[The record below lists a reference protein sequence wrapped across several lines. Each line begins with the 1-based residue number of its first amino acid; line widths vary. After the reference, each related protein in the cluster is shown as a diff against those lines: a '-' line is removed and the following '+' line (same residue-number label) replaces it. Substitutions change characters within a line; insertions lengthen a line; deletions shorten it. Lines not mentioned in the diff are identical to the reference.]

1 MRTEA
6 LKDIEKYVNENI
18 KWEQRRYEIA
28 KDCLAAMVASEAN
41 PFVSK
46 TQIGTCVQLANEL
59 ISVLM
64 KSKVSYGELKLNK
77 ELYE

>member
-1 MRTEA
+1 MRQEQI
-6 LKDIEKYVNENI
+6 KDIEKYVNENI

-28 KDCLAAMVASEAN
+28 KDCLAAMVASEAS

-46 TQIGTCVQLANEL
+46 TQIDTCVQLANEL

-64 KSKVSYGELKLNK
+64 KSKVSYGELKLNNN
-77 ELYE
+77 

>member
-1 MRTEA
+1 MTQEEIKNCAR
-6 LKDIEKYVNENI
+6 ENI

-28 KDCLAAMVASEAN
+28 RDVLAAMVASEAS

-46 TQIGTCVQLANEL
+46 TQIDTCVQLANEL

-64 KSKVSYGELKLNK
+64 ESKVSYGELKLNNN
-77 ELYE
+77 

>member
-1 MRTEA
+1 MTQEQI
-6 LKDIEKYVNENI
+6 KDIEKYVNENI

-46 TQIGTCVQLANEL
+46 TQIDTCVQLANEL

-64 KSKVSYGELKLNK
+64 KSKVSYGELKLNNN
-77 ELYE
+77 

>member
-1 MRTEA
+1 MTQSEI
-6 LKDIEKYVNENI
+6 KDIEKYVNENI

-41 PFVSK
+41 PFISK
-46 TQIGTCVQLANEL
+46 TQIDTCVQLANKL

-64 KSKVSYGELKLNK
+64 KSKVSYGELKLNNQ
-77 ELYE
+77 

>member
-1 MRTEA
+1 MRSED

-28 KDCLAAMVASEAN
+28 KDCLAAMVASEAS

-64 KSKVSYGELKLNK
+64 ESKVSYGELKLNNN
-77 ELYE
+77 

>member
-1 MRTEA
+1 MTQEQI
-6 LKDIEKYVNENI
+6 KDIEKYVNENI

-46 TQIGTCVQLANEL
+46 TQIDACVQLANEL

-64 KSKVSYGELKLNK
+64 KSKVSYGELKLNNN
-77 ELYE
+77 

>member
-1 MRTEA
+1 VTQEQI
-6 LKDIEKYVNENI
+6 KDIEKYVNENI

-46 TQIGTCVQLANEL
+46 TQIDTCVQLANEL

-64 KSKVSYGELKLNK
+64 KSKVSYGELKLNNN
-77 ELYE
+77 

>member
-1 MRTEA
+1 MTQEQI
-6 LKDIEKYVNENI
+6 KDIEKYVNENI

-46 TQIGTCVQLANEL
+46 TQIDTCVQLANEL
-59 ISVLM
+59 TSVLM
-64 KSKVSYGELKLNK
+64 KSKVSYGELKLNNN
-77 ELYE
+77 